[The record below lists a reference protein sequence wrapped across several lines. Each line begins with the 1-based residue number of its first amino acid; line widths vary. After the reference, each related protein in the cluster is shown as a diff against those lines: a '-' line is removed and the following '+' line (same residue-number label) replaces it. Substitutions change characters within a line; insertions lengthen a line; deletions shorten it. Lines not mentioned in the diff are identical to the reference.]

1 MIFIFNSELESRN
14 ITPNSVAAGRYK
26 LNFGKAL
33 SYDKKWPLKEN
44 CAASG
49 QLQFFVICRL

>member
-1 MIFIFNSELESRN
+1 
-14 ITPNSVAAGRYK
+14 VAAGRYK